1 LITTVLPMAR
11 AGPIFPAMLV
21 IGKLYEVM
29 QVTTPT
35 GARCTAAEIRP
46 PGASAVV
53 GMTAG
58 GSGMMLDCSA
68 PLA

>member
-1 LITTVLPMAR
+1 
-11 AGPIFPAMLV
+11 
-21 IGKLYEVM
+21 M

-35 GARCTAAEIRP
+35 GWRLATAEMSP
-46 PGASAVV
+46 PGANGVV

-58 GSGMMLDCSA
+58 GSGVIVGSRA